1 MEKKSFYHNIAC
13 ENRSSDEGLKE
24 NMTTH
29 IITTFMT
36 FFTCLW
42 LIIKLALVFQNVYVY
57 IFAFLQY
64 LKPKFNL
71 GRKQT

>member
-1 MEKKSFYHNIAC
+1 MKKISFYRNIAC

-29 IITTFMT
+29 IATTFMT

-42 LIIKLALVFQNVYVY
+42 LIIKLALVFQNVYDC
-57 IFAFLQY
+57 IFAFLHY

-71 GRKQT
+71 GQKQT